1 MEDRAIVRPEDVH
14 GRAGL
19 VSYLEHLVAEIET
32 GKIVTENPRT
42 HMYIEAASAW
52 TDGLDLWL
60 EGKGI
65 GLSEN
70 PTWQIVAMIFTA
82 AVYCE

>member
-14 GRAGL
+14 GRADL
-19 VSYLEHLVAEIET
+19 VGYLEHLAAKIEA
-32 GKIVTENPRT
+32 GKIVTENPET

-60 EGKGI
+60 ESRGMSP
-65 GLSEN
+65 SEN

-82 AVYCE
+82 AVYYE